1 MSIPAILAPVFAQV
15 TLTFFLLFW
24 LGRSRVAVL
33 RAREVRMKDVALGQ
47 KAWPDR
53 ILQIGN
59 AYNNQFETPVLFYAL
74 VALAI
79 LTRKADFWFVA
90 MSWLYV
96 LVRVV
101 HAYIYTTS
109 NVVSRRFQVFAAGTI
124 VLMFMWLIFALRIFF
139 EA

>member
-74 VALAI
+74 VALAL
-79 LTRKADFWFVA
+79 LTRTADLWFVA

-101 HAYIYTTS
+101 HAYIYTTA
-109 NVVSRRFQVFAAGTI
+109 NVVSRRFQVFAAGTV
-124 VLMFMWLIFALRIFF
+124 VLMLMWLIFAARIFF